1 MGFGLMIRFI
11 GLFDT
16 EPVTALQITVTHRLA
31 FSIMVTVLHGSGFQ
45 WQIFPFLW
53 VPELFPA
60 SATNFL
66 QQQLTR
72 TDCSSQFV
80 PLITS
85 WHEPYRK
92 HHSSLLY
99 FSCCHGTC
107 LYVKSLL
114 SDSCYIAGAFT
125 VNA

>member
-1 MGFGLMIRFI
+1 MGFGLMIRCI
-11 GLFDT
+11 GL
-16 EPVTALQITVTHRLA
+16 VTALQITVTCRLA
-31 FSIMVTVLHGSGFQ
+31 FSIMDFTALHGSGFQ

-53 VPELFPA
+53 VPELFLA
-60 SATNFL
+60 STTNFL
-66 QQQLTR
+66 QQQQLTR
-72 TDCSSQFV
+72 TDCSSQLV

-92 HHSSLLY
+92 HHSSLY

-114 SDSCYIAGAFT
+114 SDSCYVPGAFT